1 MALTNYKY
9 KEGDSVFHAISEGY
23 KNTAD
28 NHWKITG
35 AAGGFGEY
43 AKNNK
48 WKTAAVVGVVVAVPL
63 MAAYFL
69 SPAYAGFVNTTAALT
84 YAGMI
89 AGGKGLYAL
98 AVANP
103 VFTALLTAA
112 IVVTVGTLIYM
123 NYSKANK
130 IEEQA
135 NQIDGVKKAVL
146 EVYTKDTEGNF
157 EKDQNGKLKLN
168 DSKLSTCVDKI
179 MEVLA
184 LNPIPEQQVQS

>member
-9 KEGDSVFHAISEGY
+9 QEGHGVFHAISEGY
-23 KNTAD
+23 KNPAD

-48 WKTAAVVGVVVAVPL
+48 WKTAAVVSMVVTIPL
-63 MAAYFL
+63 VAAYFL
-69 SPAYAGFVNTTAALT
+69 SPAYSDFVNTTAAST

-112 IVVTVGTLIYM
+112 IVFTIGALIYT
-123 NYSKANK
+123 NCNKASQIK
-130 IEEQA
+130 EQA

-146 EVYTKDTEGNF
+146 EVCEKEEDNPKIEGN
-157 EKDQNGKLKLN
+157 KLKMAEGADKSTFLN
-168 DSKLSTCVDKI
+168 NVA
-179 MEVLA
+179 EVIGFL
-184 LNPIPEQQVQS
+184 PKQVTAK

>member
-9 KEGDSVFHAISEGY
+9 KEGDSVFHAISKGY
-23 KNTAD
+23 KNPAD

-69 SPAYAGFVNTTAALT
+69 SPAYAGFVNTTAAST

-103 VFTALLTAA
+103 VFTGLLTAA
-112 IVVTVGTLIYM
+112 IVFTVCAFIYT
-123 NYSKANK
+123 NCNKASQITEVEKVIRDASKKTDNG
-130 IEEQA
+130 Q
-135 NQIDGVKKAVL
+135 L
-146 EVYTKDTEGNF
+146 EVK
-157 EKDQNGKLKLN
+157 NGKLEANDGIDASTLLNNIAAPLKL
-168 DSKLSTCVDKI
+168 V
-179 MEVLA
+179 
-184 LNPIPEQQVQS
+184 PEAKQPC

>member
-23 KNTAD
+23 KNPAD

-35 AAGGFGEY
+35 AAGGFGEHIS
-43 AKNNK
+43 NNK
-48 WKTAAVVGVVVAVPL
+48 WKTLAVVSVVVAVPL
-63 MAAYFL
+63 VAAYLL
-69 SPAYAGFVNTTAALT
+69 SPAYASFVDTTAAST

-98 AVANP
+98 AIANP

-123 NYSKANK
+123 NHSKASQIK
-130 IEEQA
+130 EQA

-146 EVYTKDTEGNF
+146 EVCEKEEDNPKIEGN
-157 EKDQNGKLKLN
+157 KLKMAEGANKSTFLN
-168 DSKLSTCVDKI
+168 NVA
-179 MEVLA
+179 EVIGFL
-184 LNPIPEQQVQS
+184 PKQVTAK